1 MIKNK
6 ESLIKGRFSSERKDL
21 LEALESAFSRVDSYL
36 CVRRFLER
44 KENILKIGGKRFNL
58 KEVDNIYLLSFGKA
72 AVRMAKAVL
81 DTVEVAEGIVVSNGD
96 FTGFPGNIKYFAGG
110 HPIPNEN
117 SVSAGEAVL
126 NLARKTKDSDLTIV
140 LISGG
145 GSALLEKPLVPLKD
159 LQEVTRL
166 LMKSGA
172 DIFELNTVRKHLSEI
187 KGGKL
192 LLHLKGSVVSLI
204 ISDVIGDSLDTIASG
219 PTYFD
224 NSTFSEA
231 LSVLKKYNLLGKAP
245 KSVIEVFKKGEK
257 GEIPET
263 LKEDSFIEKRCD
275 NILVATNFDA
285 CRAAAAKLSEKGYSV
300 FYLGSAIQG
309 ESREIAKAVCGIAG
323 EIRRGRIDI
332 KPPVAILFGGETT
345 VTVKGNGIGG
355 RNEEFVLATLP
366 FVSRLN
372 GVVCSI
378 GTDGIDGMSD
388 AAGAIADSDTK
399 KLAESAG
406 LDWREYLKNND
417 SHTFFNRIGSLVY
430 TGKTE
435 TNVADI
441 VIFISSNEY

>member
-6 ESLIKGRFSSERKDL
+6 NSLIKGRFSNERKDL
-21 LEALESAFSRVDSYL
+21 LEALESAFSRIDSYL
-36 CVRRFLER
+36 CVKRFLKR
-44 KENILKIGGKRFNL
+44 KENVLEIDGKRFNL
-58 KEVDNIYLLSFGKA
+58 KEIDNIYLISFGKA
-72 AVRMAKAVL
+72 AVRMAEAVL
-81 DTVEVAEGIVVSNGD
+81 DTVEVTEGIVVSNGN
-96 FTGFPGNIKYFAGG
+96 FTGFPDNIKYFAGG

-117 SVSAGEAVL
+117 SIAAGEAVL
-126 NLARKTKDSDLTIV
+126 NLAHKTKDGDLTIV

-145 GSALLEKPLVPLKD
+145 GSALLEKPLISLKD
-159 LQEVTRL
+159 LQKVTNL
-166 LMKSGA
+166 LMRAGA

-192 LLHLKGSVVSLI
+192 LLHLRGNVVSLI

-231 LSVLKKYNLLGKAP
+231 LYILEKYDLLNGVP

-263 LKEDSFIEKRCD
+263 LKEDSFLKKKCE

-285 CRAAAAKLSEKGYSV
+285 CKAAQNHLEKTGYSV
-300 FYLGSAIQG
+300 LYLGSQIQG
-309 ESREIAKAVCGIAG
+309 ESREIAKAFGGIISELLAG
-323 EIRRGRIDI
+323 RLEIC
-332 KPPVAILFGGETT
+332 KPAALIFGGETT
-345 VTVKGNGIGG
+345 VTVKGNGVGG
-355 RNEEFVLATLP
+355 RNEEFILALLP
-366 FVSRLN
+366 FLDKAN
-372 GVVCSI
+372 GVACSV
-378 GTDGIDGMSD
+378 GTDGKDGMSD

-399 KLAESAG
+399 KFADDAG
-406 LDWREYLKNND
+406 LDWKEYLKNND
-417 SHTFFNRIGSLVY
+417 SHTFFNKINSLIY

-441 VIFISSNEY
+441 VIFISRSEH